1 MSDFYQNGVI
11 TTLHRLAPASLG
23 RLEAELK
30 YFARERPMA
39 LVLPCLWSEVNG
51 PGLRGIVEVLREVS
65 YLHRVVVSVSG
76 TSDPDEF
83 RRVRDFFQVLPEAV
97 CVWGSG
103 PTVGELL
110 ARQRASG
117 LEPGPDGKGRAVW
130 LGAGCALA
138 LGDVD
143 ALAFHDCDILTYE
156 REFLARLCYPVL
168 SPHLDYDYCKG
179 YYGRATDR
187 LHGRVTR
194 LFVTPLILSL
204 KSTLDSELPLLEF
217 VHGFRYPLA
226 GEFAMKT
233 ALARQVRIPSDWG
246 LEIGLLAE
254 VFRNASP
261 QRICQ
266 VELCDNYDHK
276 HQELSPLDPSRGLH
290 RMVIDIA
297 TSLFRNLA
305 SVGVQ
310 FDAGFLN
317 TLCASYVR
325 QAQDILRAYSD
336 VALLNGLHF
345 DPHDEE
351 RMVETF
357 ASGLRIA
364 GLEFV
369 RDPLPPRPIP
379 NWHRVIAAVPECLK
393 ELRDAIGADARSAR
407 ISVA

>member
-11 TTLHRLAPASLG
+11 TTLHRLAPESLG

-30 YFARERPMA
+30 HFARERPMA
-39 LVLPCLWSEVNG
+39 LVLPCLASEVQG

-76 TSDPDEF
+76 TTDADEF
-83 RRVRDFFQVLPEAV
+83 RRVRDFFRVLPEAV

-138 LGDVD
+138 LGDAD
-143 ALAFHDCDILTYE
+143 ALVFHDCDILTYD

-204 KSTLDSELPLLEF
+204 KRTLGSELPLLEF

-226 GEFAMKT
+226 GEFSMKT

-246 LEIGLLAE
+246 LEVGLLAE

-305 SVGVQ
+305 GVGVQ

-317 TLCASYVR
+317 TLCSAYLR
-325 QAQDILRAYSD
+325 QAQDTITQYSAD
-336 VALLNGLHF
+336 SRLNGLRF
-345 DPHDEE
+345 DLHDEE
-351 RMVETF
+351 GMVETF
-357 ASGLRIA
+357 TAGLRAA
-364 GLEFV
+364 GLAFV
-369 RDPLPPRPIP
+369 RDPMRAQLIP
-379 NWHRVIAAVPECLK
+379 NWHRVAAAIPEFLADLRYAI
-393 ELRDAIGADARSAR
+393 ELDRR
-407 ISVA
+407 V

>member
-76 TSDPDEF
+76 TADADEF

-138 LGDVD
+138 LADVD

-156 REFLARLCYPVL
+156 RELLARLCYPVL

-194 LFVTPLILSL
+194 LFVTPLIRSL
-204 KSTLDSELPLLEF
+204 KSTLDRSLPLLEF

-226 GEFAMKT
+226 GEFSMKT

-246 LEIGLLAE
+246 LEVGLLAE

-266 VELCDNYDHK
+266 VELADNYDHK
-276 HQELSPLDPSRGLH
+276 HQELSPFDPSQGLH

-317 TLCASYVR
+317 TLCAAYLR
-325 QAQDILRAYSD
+325 QAQDTITAYSAD
-336 VALLNGLHF
+336 SRINGLRF

-351 RMVETF
+351 LMVETF
-357 ASGLRIA
+357 TAGLRAA
-364 GLEFV
+364 GLAFV
-369 RDPLPPRPIP
+369 RDPMRAPLIP
-379 NWHRVIAAVPECLK
+379 NWHRVGAAIPEFLSDLRYAI
-393 ELRDAIGADARSAR
+393 ELDRR
-407 ISVA
+407 V

>member
-11 TTLHRLAPASLG
+11 TTLHRLGASSLG
-23 RLEAELK
+23 RIEAELK
-30 YFARERPMA
+30 HYARERPMA
-39 LVLPCLWSEVNG
+39 LVLPCLHTEIDGS
-51 PGLRGIVEVLREVS
+51 GLRGILEVLREVS
-65 YLHRVVVSVSG
+65 YLHRIIVSVSG
-76 TSDPDEF
+76 TTQAEEF
-83 RRVRDFFQVLPEAV
+83 KRVREFFRPLPEVV

-110 ARQRASG
+110 ERQRASG

-130 LGAGCALA
+130 LGAGAALA

-143 ALAFHDCDILTYE
+143 ALAFHDCDVLTYD

-204 KSTLDSELPLLEF
+204 KRTLGRELPLIEF

-226 GEFAMKT
+226 GEFSMKT
-233 ALARQVRIPSDWG
+233 TLARQVRIPSDWG
-246 LEIGLLAE
+246 LEVGLLAE
-254 VFRNASP
+254 VFRNASS

-276 HQELSPLDPSRGLH
+276 HQELSPLDPTRGLH

-317 TLCASYVR
+317 TLCSAYLR
-325 QAQDILRAYSD
+325 QAQDTISAYSD
-336 VALLNGLHF
+336 DSRINGLHF
-345 DPHDEE
+345 DPHAEE
-351 RMVETF
+351 LVVETF
-357 ASGLRIA
+357 TAGLRAA
-364 GLEFV
+364 GLAFV
-369 RDPLPPRPIP
+369 RDPMRSPLIP
-379 NWHRVIAAVPECLK
+379 NWHRVSAAIPEFLSDLRYAV
-393 ELRDAIGADARSAR
+393 ELDRRL
-407 ISVA
+407 

>member
-76 TSDPDEF
+76 TADADEF

-168 SPHLDYDYCKG
+168 S
-179 YYGRATDR
+179 
-187 LHGRVTR
+187 
-194 LFVTPLILSL
+194 
-204 KSTLDSELPLLEF
+204 
-217 VHGFRYPLA
+217 
-226 GEFAMKT
+226 
-233 ALARQVRIPSDWG
+233 
-246 LEIGLLAE
+246 
-254 VFRNASP
+254 
-261 QRICQ
+261 
-266 VELCDNYDHK
+266 
-276 HQELSPLDPSRGLH
+276 
-290 RMVIDIA
+290 
-297 TSLFRNLA
+297 
-305 SVGVQ
+305 
-310 FDAGFLN
+310 
-317 TLCASYVR
+317 
-325 QAQDILRAYSD
+325 
-336 VALLNGLHF
+336 
-345 DPHDEE
+345 
-351 RMVETF
+351 
-357 ASGLRIA
+357 
-364 GLEFV
+364 
-369 RDPLPPRPIP
+369 
-379 NWHRVIAAVPECLK
+379 
-393 ELRDAIGADARSAR
+393 
-407 ISVA
+407 

>member
-11 TTLHRLAPASLG
+11 TTLHRLGPDSVS

-30 YFARERPMA
+30 HFARERPMA
-39 LVLPCLWSEVNG
+39 LVLPCLYSEIHG
-51 PGLRGIVEVLREVS
+51 AGLRGIVEVLREVA

-76 TSDPDEF
+76 TADPDDF
-83 RRVRDFFQVLPEAV
+83 RRVRDFFKVLPEAV
-97 CVWGSG
+97 CIWGSG

-130 LGAGCALA
+130 LGAGGALA
-138 LGDVD
+138 LGDAD
-143 ALAFHDCDILTYE
+143 ALAFHDCDILTYD
-156 REFLARLCYPVL
+156 RELLARLCYPVL

-204 KSTLDSELPLLEF
+204 KRTLKRELPLLEF

-233 ALARQVRIPSDWG
+233 ALVRQVRIPSDWG
-246 LEIGLLAE
+246 LEVGLLAE

-276 HQELSPLDPSRGLH
+276 HQELSPNDPSAGLH

-317 TLCASYVR
+317 TLCSAYLR
-325 QAQDILRAYSD
+325 QAQDTITAYSD
-336 VALLNGLHF
+336 DSRINGLRF

-351 RMVETF
+351 LMVETF
-357 ASGLRIA
+357 TQGLRAA
-364 GLEFV
+364 GFAFV
-369 RDPLPPRPIP
+369 RDPMRSPLIP
-379 NWHRVIAAVPECLK
+379 NWHRVSAAIPEFLSD
-393 ELRDAIGADARSAR
+393 LRYAIDLDRR
-407 ISVA
+407 M